1 VTIHEFA
8 LGLGYLGA
16 ALGVIMVV
24 PQIARIV
31 RHPSLPGVSP
41 LSWALTSVACLGW
54 LIYGIRTDAAPQIP
68 GNVLLVSGA
77 LAVVLLV
84 NVPTPR
90 RRRTLLVG
98 AACAAVV
105 AVTLVIPADSV
116 GYFAFGIGLFSG
128 IPQLV
133 DSIGN
138 WRARITSGVSVS
150 TWALRIGSQ
159 ACWLAYAVGTSDV
172 AVGISACVMLSNAV
186 AMVVLELTARSMST
200 ALAAEAA

>member
-41 LSWALTSVACLGW
+41 VSWALTSVACLGW

-77 LAVVLLV
+77 IAVVLLV

-90 RRRTLLVG
+90 RRRTLLLG
-98 AACAAVV
+98 AGCAAVV